1 MAFGLGN
8 AADGGFATDTIEEI
22 RTQAIEIMTLDN
34 MVDPMQDPVRSVL
47 VQRVTD
53 KIYQLQQVG
62 LSVWNMLSINNA
74 SGANLDYLAANLGI
88 LRKPGIA
95 QTLLVRLT
103 SVNVGTGY
111 TIPIGTLFST
121 LDGRYSYATLSS
133 INVSQDGILDVSV
146 QATTNADIPVMQGEK
161 LVSESYIP
169 QLSDISVLE
178 ISIAGTANETD
189 DELRQRI
196 WGKNLSFIGTIPF
209 MLDKLRAIQYLRKVG
224 ENHNNT
230 SQTDSD
236 GVPAYSTEFLVLPY
250 PEVETTAGAQI
261 AMKTAVA
268 QTIVS
273 FMLPGLPT
281 YGSTQVTIPDYK
293 GQDRTVNFTIVD
305 SVEVEVFFR
314 IVPTENGVF
323 SDENK
328 NTQQKA
334 IVEYINN
341 LDIGTDISITKLW
354 GIMSPDAL
362 YDIADFG
369 IRRVGEEQWQK
380 TNLSIGSRE
389 AALITAA
396 NIQIG
401 QEAGL

>member
-1 MAFGLGN
+1 MAFGLGM

-22 RTQAIEIMTLDN
+22 RAQAIELMTLEN
-34 MVDPMQDPVRSVL
+34 MVDPMEDPVRSVL
-47 VQRVTD
+47 VQRITD

-95 QTLLVRLT
+95 QTLTVQIT
-103 SVNVGTGY
+103 SINVGNGY
-111 TIPIGTLFST
+111 TIPVGTLFST
-121 LDGRYSYATLSS
+121 TDGRYSYSTLSS
-133 INVSQDGILDVSV
+133 INITQNGTMNIPV
-146 QATTNADIPVMQGEK
+146 QATTNADIPVMETEK

-169 QLSDISVLE
+169 QLSDIAVV
-178 ISIAGTANETD
+178 SIDVAGTANETD

-196 WGKNLSFIGTIPF
+196 WGKNLAFIGTIPF

-230 SQTDSD
+230 NQTDSD

-250 PEVETTAGAQI
+250 ASVETTAGAEE

-268 QTIVS
+268 HAIVS

-281 YGSTQVTIPDYK
+281 FGNTSVTIADYK
-293 GQDRTVNFTIVD
+293 GKDRTVNFTIVD

-314 IVPTENGVF
+314 LGAMENGTY

-328 NTQQKA
+328 NLQQKA
-334 IVEYINN
+334 IVEYINGLN
-341 LDIGTDISITKLW
+341 IGTDISITQLW
-354 GIMSPDAL
+354 GIVSPNAK
-362 YDIADFG
+362 YDIVDFG
-369 IRRVGEEQWQK
+369 IRRVGTSEWQK
-380 TNLSIGSRE
+380 TNLSIGARE
-389 AALITAA
+389 AAVIDAEHVY
-396 NIQIG
+396 IG

>member
-1 MAFGLGN
+1 MAFGLGA

-22 RTQAIEIMTLDN
+22 RVQAIELMTLDN
-34 MVDPMQDPVRSVL
+34 MVDPMEDPVRSVL
-47 VQRVTD
+47 VQRITD

-62 LSVWNMLSINNA
+62 LSVWNALSINNA
-74 SGANLDYLAANLGI
+74 SGANLDYLASNLGI

-95 QTLLVRLT
+95 QTLLVQLT
-103 SVNVGTGY
+103 SINVGTGY
-111 TIPIGTLFST
+111 MIPIGTLFST
-121 LDGRYSYATLSS
+121 TDGRYSYTTLSS
-133 INVSQDGILDVSV
+133 INVTQNGTMEISV
-146 QATTNADIPVMQGEK
+146 QATTNADIPVVAGEK

-169 QLSDISVLE
+169 QLSDITVVA

-209 MLDKLRAIQYLRKVG
+209 MLDKLSTIQYLKKVG

-230 SQTDSD
+230 AETDSD

-250 PEVETTAGAQI
+250 PDVETTAGALQ

-268 QTIVS
+268 QAIVS

-281 YGSTQVTIPDYK
+281 YGSTSVTLPDYK
-293 GQDRTVNFTIVD
+293 GKDRTVNFTIVD
-305 SVEVEVFFR
+305 TVDLEVFFR
-314 IVPTENGVF
+314 IVPTESGLF
-323 SDENK
+323 SDVDK
-328 NTQQKA
+328 NLQQTA
-334 IVEYINN
+334 IVKYINGLN
-341 LDIGTDISITKLW
+341 IGSDVSITQLW
-354 GIMSPDAL
+354 GIMSRDAK

-369 IRRVGEEQWQK
+369 IRKKGTTQWQK
-380 TNLSIGSRE
+380 TNLTIGSRE
-389 AALITAA
+389 AAIIAA
-396 NIQIG
+396 SDIQIG